1 MAGRA
6 VAIAVLVEGG
16 ASSALAPPPP
26 RQKNPRTAWIQVI
39 LAIINPMKTQVEDK
53 KETVLDEYFSPFTI
67 FLVVFFF
74 TALCFVF
81 LILDVIHRTAYY
93 DLSCLILTIPAILII
108 VLRFKNSN
116 VGLQNAIGYVLR
128 HRLSCDYFGN
138 LVRP

>member
-1 MAGRA
+1 
-6 VAIAVLVEGG
+6 
-16 ASSALAPPPP
+16 
-26 RQKNPRTAWIQVI
+26 
-39 LAIINPMKTQVEDK
+39 MKTQVEDK

-116 VGLQNAIGYVLR
+116 VVYKTLLGM
-128 HRLSCDYFGN
+128 CFGIDC
-138 LVRP
+138 LVIVSVIWYALKEIL